1 MGNLEKGL
9 TELGAMLNRLA
20 IKVDENFNKIEV
32 RLGKIEDRLDRI
44 EDRMDRMEDRMDKI
58 ENKLN
63 VLTDETS
70 TNFKEVGNRLVSIE
84 AEIAKIGAAT
94 RYEQHHEDQKRF
106 SVK

>member
-9 TELGAMLNRLA
+9 AELSAMLNRLA
-20 IKVDENFNKIEV
+20 IKVDENFSKIEV
-32 RLGKIEDRLDRI
+32 RLGKI

-70 TNFKEVGNRLVSIE
+70 TNFKEVGNRLGSIE
-84 AEIAKIGAAT
+84 VEIVKIGTAT